1 MKIGYAVTYRR
12 HEAPEPGQAI
22 GENREVEQILR
33 VMEFEFRGDMGNL
46 SEWVE

>member
-1 MKIGYAVTYRR
+1 MKIGYAASYGR

-33 VMEFEFRGDMGNL
+33 LMELGPRVDLGNL
-46 SEWVE
+46 SGWVE

>member
-1 MKIGYAVTYRR
+1 MKIGYAVTYGR

-33 VMEFEFRGDMGNL
+33 VMVFEFRGDMGNL
-46 SEWVE
+46 SGWVE